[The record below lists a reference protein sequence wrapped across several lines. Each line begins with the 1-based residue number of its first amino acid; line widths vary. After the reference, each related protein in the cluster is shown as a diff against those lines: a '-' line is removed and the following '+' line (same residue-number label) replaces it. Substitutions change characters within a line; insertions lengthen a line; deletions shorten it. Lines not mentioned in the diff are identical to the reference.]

1 MAAFPSAVYLS
12 VGAHHEILPL
22 LTSDA
27 LMLPTAVRL
36 SATGRDLIWGVEPGD
51 TVAVGRSEIGLPGW
65 RIRLVREWRPARVR
79 ALPNLADPGLLSGL
93 ADMLSSNV
101 RTPWLM
107 DQAIDVCRAARS
119 GDDAGVRRGTR
130 QLLGAGHGLTPSGD
144 DVLCAVLL
152 VLCGV
157 GDPAPIALLGAAVQG
172 RWTATTSLSA
182 SLLDAAR
189 RGYAVPVVATLV
201 ECALRGDVAGARE
214 ALATTLEIGHS
225 SGADLVAGLAGS
237 LRALAN
243 ARPNTPPAPFQTVNG
258 LETVPERC
266 SDRSR
271 TLHTTERGSS

>member
-1 MAAFPSAVYLS
+1 M
-12 VGAHHEILPL
+12 
-22 LTSDA
+22 
-27 LMLPTAVRL
+27 
-36 SATGRDLIWGVEPGD
+36 
-51 TVAVGRSEIGLPGW
+51 
-65 RIRLVREWRPARVR
+65 
-79 ALPNLADPGLLSGL
+79 LSGL
-93 ADMLSSNV
+93 ADMLSCNV
-101 RTPWLM
+101 RTPGLM
-107 DQAIDVCRAARS
+107 DQATAVCRAARS
-119 GDDAGVRRGTR
+119 GDDAGVCRGTR
-130 QLLGAGHGLTPSGD
+130 QLLGAGQGLTPSGD

-189 RGYAVPVVATLV
+189 RGYAVPEVASLV

-237 LRALAN
+237 LRVLAN
-243 ARPNTPPAPFQTVNG
+243 ARPDTPPVPFQAVNG

-271 TLHTTERGSS
+271 TLQTAERGSS

>member
-1 MAAFPSAVYLS
+1 M
-12 VGAHHEILPL
+12 
-22 LTSDA
+22 
-27 LMLPTAVRL
+27 
-36 SATGRDLIWGVEPGD
+36 
-51 TVAVGRSEIGLPGW
+51 
-65 RIRLVREWRPARVR
+65 
-79 ALPNLADPGLLSGL
+79 
-93 ADMLSSNV
+93 
-101 RTPWLM
+101 
-107 DQAIDVCRAARS
+107 
-119 GDDAGVRRGTR
+119 RRGTR
-130 QLLGAGHGLTPSGD
+130 RLLGAGNGLTQGGD
-144 DVLCAVLL
+144 VVLCAVLR